1 MTTDQ
6 QQPQAWY
13 CSHQEHSTGECGPMC
28 ECTVRISNGTYGQ
41 PSDWRQQQPQA
52 GEIEEDDR
60 DYEAEHKE
68 HVWQG
73 NIPPDL
79 VGTDEPAVAAWRA
92 WKPDWWMDA
101 GYEYDCFMAGWA
113 ARDATVARQAK
124 QIERLKADLSVYANR
139 ENWFHAT
146 HVPEHGW
153 PTKVWAWDD
162 SREPWTMAQKALAA
176 LEPGRPDTQRYHTGE
191 PTPGSTEVRSALC
204 WGDGHAVCI
213 NPDCQCPCGHP
224 AQPAAEAQGGEAGR

>member
-52 GEIEEDDR
+52 GEIDPSLLFEGLARIIHAGGCRCDPPGAGEEFCTGHCHLR
-60 DYEAEHKE
+60 
-68 HVWQG
+68 
-73 NIPPDL
+73 
-79 VGTDEPAVAAWRA
+79 
-92 WKPDWWMDA
+92 
-101 GYEYDCFMAGWA
+101 
-113 ARDATVARQAK
+113 ATVARQAE
-124 QIERLKADLSVYANR
+124 QIERLREELTVYANR

-146 HVPEHGW
+146 HVPGHGW

-162 SREPWTMAQKALAA
+162 AREPWSMAQKALAT
-176 LEPGRPDTQRYHTGE
+176 LEPGR
-191 PTPGSTEVRSALC
+191 
-204 WGDGHAVCI
+204 
-213 NPDCQCPCGHP
+213 
-224 AQPAAEAQGGEAGR
+224 